1 VSAAAAV
8 LGSSNESQLI
18 VTVVNSTTYNVL
30 SLSKVPATKETIHV
44 NKRDDGLFKVHV
56 MSTNQTFNVA
66 TVCPELNTVQK
77 DCVALTFNED
87 LSLLVSTQ
95 NVSFSDSLTPEVH
108 LVTVKPSA
116 SQTSKSVVSPANE
129 NLNTDNVA

>member
-1 VSAAAAV
+1 
-8 LGSSNESQLI
+8 
-18 VTVVNSTTYNVL
+18 
-30 SLSKVPATKETIHV
+30 
-44 NKRDDGLFKVHV
+44 

-116 SQTSKSVVSPANE
+116 SQTSKTEVSAPTE
-129 NLNTDNVA
+129 NLNTNNVA